1 MVVETFGEGNEVGGI
16 DEGKL
21 VDLYADPACAAS
33 IVVDL
38 GYDLSEG
45 SHSCRRI
52 LRYSI
57 GFGVYRK
64 VRGQRDEILGMVGE
78 IASDQGLANF
88 PALTW
93 DGEQGPKVGAEFRVI
108 EVFAKGFDGGLSGIP
123 LLVERWSAGL
133 GNERPEAVTRKEMKR
148 VLNSWLIVALPDKFE
163 VVLETGNEFIRIMN
177 AVIAKT
183 PGFDQ
188 VEDSEE
194 QDRLVRSFVGILLV
208 SLEIVKKDESF
219 LDGHH
224 SSRR

>member
-1 MVVETFGEGNEVGGI
+1 MIIETFGEGNEVGGI

-21 VDLYADPACAAS
+21 VDLYADSACAAS

-38 GYDLSEG
+38 GHDLSEG
-45 SHSCRRI
+45 SHSCGRI

-64 VRGQRDEILGMVGE
+64 VRERRIEGLGMVGE

-93 DGEQGPKVGAEFRVI
+93 VGEQGPKIRVEFRVVEI
-108 EVFAKGFDGGLSGIP
+108 LAKGFDGGLSGIP
-123 LLVERWSAGL
+123 LLVEGWSARL
-133 GNERPEAVTRKEMKR
+133 GNEGPEPVTRKEMKR
-148 VLNSWLIVALPDKFE
+148 VLNGWLIVALPDKFE
-163 VVLETGNEFIRIMN
+163 VVLETGNEFFRVMN
-177 AVIAKT
+177 PVIAKT

-194 QDRLVRSFVGILLV
+194 QDRLVRSFIGILLV

>member
-1 MVVETFGEGNEVGGI
+1 MVIETFGEGNEVGGI
-16 DEGKL
+16 DEGKF
-21 VDLYADPACAAS
+21 VDLYADSACTAS

-38 GYDLSEG
+38 GHDLSEG

-64 VRGQRDEILGMVGE
+64 VRERRIEGLGMVGE

-93 DGEQGPKVGAEFRVI
+93 IGEEVPKIRAEFRVVEI
-108 EVFAKGFDGGLSGIP
+108 FAKGFDGGLAGIP
-123 LLVERWSAGL
+123 LLVERWASGL
-133 GNERPEAVTRKEMKR
+133 GNEGPEAVTRKEMKWI
-148 VLNSWLIVALPDKFE
+148 LNSWLIVALPDKFE
-163 VVLETGNEFIRIMN
+163 VVLETGNEFFRVMN

-194 QDRLVRSFVGILLV
+194 QDRLVRSFIGILLV
-208 SLEIVKKDESF
+208 SLEVVKKDESF
-219 LDGHH
+219 LDGHL

>member
-38 GYDLSEG
+38 GHDLSEG

-183 PGFDQ
+183 P
-188 VEDSEE
+188 
-194 QDRLVRSFVGILLV
+194 
-208 SLEIVKKDESF
+208 
-219 LDGHH
+219 
-224 SSRR
+224 